1 MRVICI
7 LIVAIGF
14 FACTKSK
21 FTTKPQLKFKSVN
34 SKDISGSQLLEI
46 KLRLTDKEGDF
57 SNFFAIKKSV
67 AHCSASNFV
76 DSSGKF
82 SIPPDFIN
90 THRNEGEVI
99 ITLNKIDRGSNGCFA
114 PGGGVKIDTAI
125 FSFWTKDQAG
135 NYSDTAFSDPIIIRN

>member
-1 MRVICI
+1 MRAICI
-7 LIVAIGF
+7 LIVAVGF

-34 SKDISGSQLLEI
+34 SKDISGSQILEF

-57 SNFFAIKKSV
+57 SNFFVVRKTV
-67 AHCSASNFV
+67 AKCPNSGFT

-82 SIPPDFIN
+82 SIPTDFIN
-90 THRNEGEVI
+90 TRRSEGEVI
-99 ITLNKIDRGSNGCFA
+99 VTLNQIDRVSNACFA

-135 NYSDTAFSDPIIIRN
+135 NYSDTAFSDAIIIRN